1 MPKSVN
7 TTNINQAVESSYYTH
22 ENFPRFPFLIFFLF
36 KTDFLF
42 VKWSV
47 KKGLT
52 STLPMEIQYHT
63 VNHQSRYRK
72 LSAVNDQ

>member
-1 MPKSVN
+1 MPKLVN

-52 STLPMEIQYHT
+52 SIIKKKNIFRPDLPYGT
-63 VNHQSRYRK
+63 
-72 LSAVNDQ
+72 